1 MENAHP
7 NHKLED
13 GTRPDIRCYR
23 TGNALVGIDLVSG
36 AFHVEAVDM
45 AEAIPVY
52 NDLFVFRGLSED
64 DLKNFVLVAE
74 YVRLT
79 QNDSTRGGNNKMQVN
94 E

>member
-7 NHKLED
+7 NDKLED

>member
-7 NHKLED
+7 NDKLED

-45 AEAIPVY
+45 VEAIPVY

>member
-7 NHKLED
+7 NDKLED

-52 NDLFVFRGLSED
+52 NDFFVFRGLSED

>member
-1 MENAHP
+1 MENVHP
-7 NHKLED
+7 NDKLED

-79 QNDSTRGGNNKMQVN
+79 QNDRTKGGNNKMQVN

>member
-1 MENAHP
+1 MENERSYA
-7 NHKLED
+7 KLQD
-13 GTRPDIRCYR
+13 GTRPDIQCYR

-52 NDLFVFRGLSED
+52 NNLFVFRGLSED

>member
-7 NHKLED
+7 NDKLED

-36 AFHVEAVDM
+36 SFHVEAVDM

>member
-7 NHKLED
+7 NDKLED

-36 AFHVEAVDM
+36 AFHVETVDM

>member
-7 NHKLED
+7 NDKLED

-45 AEAIPVY
+45 AEAITVY
-52 NDLFVFRGLSED
+52 NDLFVFRGLRED

>member
-7 NHKLED
+7 NDKLED

-64 DLKNFVLVAE
+64 NLKNFVLVAE

>member
-1 MENAHP
+1 M
-7 NHKLED
+7 
-13 GTRPDIRCYR
+13 
-23 TGNALVGIDLVSG
+23 
-36 AFHVEAVDM
+36 FHVEAVDM

>member
-7 NHKLED
+7 NDKLQD

>member
-7 NHKLED
+7 NDKLED

-36 AFHVEAVDM
+36 AFHVEVVDM

>member
-7 NHKLED
+7 NDKLED

-79 QNDSTRGGNNKMQVN
+79 QNDSTRGVNNKMQVN

>member
-7 NHKLED
+7 NDKLED
-13 GTRPDIRCYR
+13 GTRPDIRSYR
-23 TGNALVGIDLVSG
+23 TCNALVGIDLVSG

>member
-1 MENAHP
+1 MENAHSSD
-7 NHKLED
+7 KLED

>member
-7 NHKLED
+7 NDKLED

-79 QNDSTRGGNNKMQVN
+79 QNDSIRGGNNKMQVN

>member
-7 NHKLED
+7 NDKLED
-13 GTRPDIRCYR
+13 GTQPDIRCYR

>member
-7 NHKLED
+7 NDKLED

-79 QNDSTRGGNNKMQVN
+79 QNDSTRGGNNKMPVN
-94 E
+94 V

>member
-1 MENAHP
+1 MENTHP
-7 NHKLED
+7 NDKLED

>member
-7 NHKLED
+7 NDKLED
-13 GTRPDIRCYR
+13 GTHPDIRCYR

>member
-1 MENAHP
+1 
-7 NHKLED
+7 
-13 GTRPDIRCYR
+13 
-23 TGNALVGIDLVSG
+23 
-36 AFHVEAVDM
+36 M

-64 DLKNFVLVAE
+64 DLKNFVLVAG

>member
-7 NHKLED
+7 NDKLED

-79 QNDSTRGGNNKMQVN
+79 RNDSTRGGNNKMQVN

>member
-7 NHKLED
+7 NDKLED

-23 TGNALVGIDLVSG
+23 TGNALVGIDFVSG

-79 QNDSTRGGNNKMQVN
+79 QNDRTKGGNNKMQVN

>member
-7 NHKLED
+7 NDKLED

-64 DLKNFVLVAE
+64 YLKNFVLVAE

>member
-7 NHKLED
+7 NDKLED

-52 NDLFVFRGLSED
+52 NDLFFFRGLSED

>member
-7 NHKLED
+7 NDKLED

-23 TGNALVGIDLVSG
+23 TGNTLVGIDLVSG

-74 YVRLT
+74 YVSLT

>member
-7 NHKLED
+7 NDKLED

-23 TGNALVGIDLVSG
+23 TGNALVGIDLVNG

>member
-7 NHKLED
+7 NDKLED

-52 NDLFVFRGLSED
+52 HDLFVFRGLSED

>member
-7 NHKLED
+7 NDKLED
-13 GTRPDIRCYR
+13 GTRPDVRCYR

>member
-7 NHKLED
+7 NDKLED

-52 NDLFVFRGLSED
+52 NDLVVFRGLSED

>member
-7 NHKLED
+7 NDKLED

-64 DLKNFVLVAE
+64 YFKNFVLVAE

>member
-7 NHKLED
+7 NDKLED

-52 NDLFVFRGLSED
+52 NDLFDFRGLSED

>member
-7 NHKLED
+7 NDKLED

-74 YVRLT
+74 YGRLT

>member
-7 NHKLED
+7 NDKLED

-79 QNDSTRGGNNKMQVN
+79 QNDSTRGSNNKMQVN

>member
-7 NHKLED
+7 NDKLED

-45 AEAIPVY
+45 AEVIPVY
-52 NDLFVFRGLSED
+52 NDLFIFRGLSED

>member
-7 NHKLED
+7 NDKLED

-52 NDLFVFRGLSED
+52 NDLFVFRGLSEE

>member
-7 NHKLED
+7 NDKLED

-23 TGNALVGIDLVSG
+23 TGNALIGIDLVSG

>member
-7 NHKLED
+7 NDKLED
-13 GTRPDIRCYR
+13 GTRPDIWCYR

>member
-7 NHKLED
+7 NDKLED

-74 YVRLT
+74 
-79 QNDSTRGGNNKMQVN
+79 
-94 E
+94 

>member
-7 NHKLED
+7 NDKLED

-45 AEAIPVY
+45 AEAILVY